1 MADRYMEN
9 SQIYK
14 SNLNHRKVLPYPI
27 RITYLKDQTKN
38 KQWCARGELF
48 ATIQENSMEILQRIS
63 NRSLIKYGDLR
74 TGYILKENEITMF
87 NRYKHCHVQCCTVGN
102 SCDTHLA
109 DAT

>member
-1 MADRYMEN
+1 MAERHMEN

-14 SNLNHRKVLPYPI
+14 SNLNHHKVLPYPI

-48 ATIQENSMEILQRIS
+48 ATIQENSMEILHRIS

-87 NRYKHCHVQCCTVGN
+87 NRYKHCRVQCCTVGN

-109 DAT
+109 VAT